1 MAIMPWR
8 TKDDGLMRTA
18 IMRAPT
24 SQLLVV
30 AFLVGSAG
38 AEDIV
43 SNAPVEMMAFA
54 IEYQGDRIFVG
65 AEIGG
70 GLYPTNDMLSI
81 YEQSGRTWQ
90 AKSADKPEMVCL
102 WDTIYNLQQDRA
114 QQAALHLSAQ
124 WVAKLPND
132 PNRLRSLDLPA
143 RLSQMLFDSKFLI
156 GPYTLILSRD
166 FSQPAGHTTRLP
178 TPMRQVDGQY
188 RIAKNEYLL
197 SSIPNYVCTLAPP
210 IDPRGRS
217 RPATREALS
226 RLQRFEVL
234 ASAPRKDEATTQFEV
249 IWRPPAKG
257 KPDSQPDPSEG
268 RVFLYCD
275 ITSEAPSGYG
285 ERIADLRVDTTG
297 AASGIRTLYELLR
310 TSRNAK
316 RVEDQRRVWHSRYAG
331 KIAQRAARV
340 RASGFS
346 EEEAARRAAGEPVR
360 IAVHPE
366 ARLLAS
372 IDCRIGLVH
381 FLVNPDD
388 DPDSFGTVVDVA
400 QVLENGRP
408 VLADSF
414 APAAAHGGLIYQV
427 LASRE
432 FKAGLLNYLHGA
444 HSKVIEAIMQ
454 SRGH

>member
-1 MAIMPWR
+1 
-8 TKDDGLMRTA
+8 
-18 IMRAPT
+18 MRAPIPR
-24 SQLLVV
+24 LLVV
-30 AFLVGSAG
+30 AFLAASAG

-43 SNAPVEMMAFA
+43 SNAPVETMVFA

-65 AEIGG
+65 AEVGG
-70 GLYPTNDMLSI
+70 GLYPTNDMLTI

-90 AKSADKPEMVCL
+90 AKSANKPEMVCL

-114 QQAALHLSAQ
+114 RQAKLHLSAQ

-132 PNRLRSLDLPA
+132 PNRARSLDLPA

-156 GPYTLILSRD
+156 GPYTLILTRD

-188 RIAKNEYLL
+188 RVAKNEYLL
-197 SSIPNYVCTLAPP
+197 SSIPNYICTLAPP

-217 RPATREALS
+217 RPVRREALS
-226 RLQRFEVL
+226 RLPRFEVL
-234 ASAPRKDEATTQFEV
+234 ASAPGEDEATAQFQV
-249 IWRPPAKG
+249 VWRPPAKG
-257 KPDSQPDPSEG
+257 KPDPQPDPSEG

-275 ITSEAPSGYG
+275 ITSEPRSGYG
-285 ERIADLRVDTTG
+285 ERIADLQVDTMG
-297 AASGIRTLYELLR
+297 SASAVRILNDLLR
-310 TSRNAK
+310 ASRNAK
-316 RVEDQRRVWHSRYAG
+316 TVEDQQRVWHSRYAG
-331 KIAQRAARV
+331 RIGQRAGRV
-340 RASGFS
+340 RAGGFS
-346 EEEAARRAAGEPVR
+346 EEEAARRAAAEPVR
-360 IAVHPE
+360 IAIHPE

-414 APAAAHGGLIYQV
+414 AAAAAHGGLIYQV

-432 FKAGLLNYLHGA
+432 FKAGLLNYLHGT